1 MNRNFHSLFRAAGE
15 ASWLPAIIKLLFF
28 KHLRTPLKM
37 SAEGAAP
44 EMVVDAAAAAGG
56 AGEAAPAPAP
66 VVEEPLNAEEALKR
80 VVRAVSS

>member
-1 MNRNFHSLFRAAGE
+1 
-15 ASWLPAIIKLLFF
+15 
-28 KHLRTPLKM
+28 M

-44 EMVVDAAAAAGG
+44 EMVVDAAAAGG

-80 VVRAVSS
+80 VVRAVSYILLSLVGGNVCCL